1 MAKSCNKVKD
11 VKDFSR
17 VHSSE
22 PTVRLLTIQVIFN
35 QTKYSYNE
43 IREYVKNAIYDLQ
56 YFGGADVIES
66 CMIEENFDEACDI
79 LRNKRVGI

>member
-1 MAKSCNKVKD
+1 MWNAQFNQGGIDYFD
-11 VKDFSR
+11 V
-17 VHSSE
+17 
-22 PTVRLLTIQVIFN
+22 IQVIFN